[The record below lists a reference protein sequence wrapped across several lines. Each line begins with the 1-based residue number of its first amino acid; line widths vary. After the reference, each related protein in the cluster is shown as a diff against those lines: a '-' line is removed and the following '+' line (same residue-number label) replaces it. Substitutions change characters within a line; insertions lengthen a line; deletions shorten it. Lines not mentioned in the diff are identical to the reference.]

1 MNQPVKVGIIGD
13 FDPNRRSH
21 IATNEAL
28 GHAATALSVTVEC
41 SWLPTQSLDDEGSEA
56 MLQPFDALWCAP
68 ASPYKSMHGALRAI
82 RFAREKDWP
91 FIGT

>member
-28 GHAATALSVTVEC
+28 GHATTALSITVEC